1 MSYLPLNY
9 NKLNKIENSYIP
21 SMVKNRNNL
30 VYAFWERSLFQ
41 RACSTIILNVPDS
54 WKGNVK
60 DFLYWCLFRYGY
72 VSVFNT
78 DELGT
83 VFNPCT
89 LKGFDFYYQP
99 VESIISNPALNED
112 LTLKIGEKCELLKL
126 TPDYMGIWDIIG
138 YYAEKMAIL
147 DNAINLSIINNK
159 FAYLL
164 GAKTKAVAE
173 ALKKIFDKVNRGEP
187 AVFYDTKI
195 QDDPATKTE
204 PFQYIERKSLK
215 ENYITDLQLK
225 DMQTLLNNFDAE
237 VGIPTIP
244 YQKKERMVTSEA
256 ESRQIDSTSRSV
268 IWYDTLRNSIEE
280 VNAMFPDL
288 KLSVELRYKEGDKE
302 NEYSNDNPDRAV

>member
-9 NKLNKIENSYIP
+9 DKLNKIENSYIP

-41 RACSTIILNVPDS
+41 RACSTLIINVPET
-54 WKGNVK
+54 WKGNIK
-60 DFLYWCLFRYGY
+60 DFLYYCLFRFGFI
-72 VSVFNT
+72 SVFET
-78 DELGT
+78 PEFGK

-89 LKGFDFYYQP
+89 LKGMDFYYQP
-99 VESIISNPALNED
+99 TDCIISNPALEED
-112 LTLKIGEKCELLKL
+112 LELKIGEKCELLKL

-215 ENYITDLQLK
+215 ENYITDLQLR

-256 ESRQIDSTSRSV
+256 ESREIDSTSRSV
-268 IWYDTLRNSIEE
+268 IWYDTLKNSMTE

-288 KLSVELRYKEGDKE
+288 KLSVELRYKGDEKKDE
-302 NEYSNDNPDRAV
+302 HSNDNPDRTV